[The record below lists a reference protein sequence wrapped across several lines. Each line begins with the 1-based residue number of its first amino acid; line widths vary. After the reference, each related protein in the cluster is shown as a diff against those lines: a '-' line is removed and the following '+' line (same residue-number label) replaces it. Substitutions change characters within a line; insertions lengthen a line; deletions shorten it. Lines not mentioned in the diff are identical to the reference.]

1 MNDMR
6 VMSRAGITLVV
17 VITLALILA
26 ILWAVH

>member
-1 MNDMR
+1 MR

-26 ILWAVH
+26 ILWIVL